1 MSQKGSLEDPFAP
14 ERSSTSDVPF
24 TPQALMFKKLGTQK
38 AVYEALYNEL
48 RAGEHPLKTG
58 VALKHHGTYDP
69 TLHSSGGMNLCLDGP
84 YSTGIFALQQPSWI
98 GRCVTPSAV
107 YSEGLTG
114 SSGGHLL
121 TSITPHQ
128 WPVESRAQ
136 QRRRQKKAIS
146 RPQVLELSPGHM
158 LQAGVPGG
166 PVQKTASY
174 KHYQQ
179 LEAPIEQ
186 QCAGGHYSRCCRSGF
201 QRQPSYHDA
210 CNACT
215 ATHCLPRREHP
226 MTENQYHIL
235 LQHLRDLAG
244 QSGPSVLEKEPQQQQ
259 VSAVLQHQPNTLLS
273 EEQLKEAVQLY
284 LRGLATSTI
293 LQAQQHMQQQQML
306 QHQQLLQQLQ
316 VLQQQIHQQMPMQC
330 KSAQEMLPQ
339 ETQCGHLSGH
349 VPQPQQRSGAPDCG
363 FYAPSRRVE
372 SLLDAMQEDRQ
383 GPTKKSKH
391 TFDPIVQQQ
400 GVVALRKNGGLHR
413 VRAGIGLTK
422 RTSGDTENFTT
433 RDKPSSTAVV
443 RGEEDASR
451 GRSWR
456 QMRLSRKKREPQ

>member
-1 MSQKGSLEDPFAP
+1 MHQSRELPWR
-14 ERSSTSDVPF
+14 ERALFSTSNDV
-24 TPQALMFKKLGTQK
+24 
-38 AVYEALYNEL
+38 
-48 RAGEHPLKTG
+48 R
-58 VALKHHGTYDP
+58 
-69 TLHSSGGMNLCLDGP
+69 DGP

-244 QSGPSVLEKEPQQQQ
+244 HSPS
-259 VSAVLQHQPNTLLS
+259 
-273 EEQLKEAVQLY
+273 
-284 LRGLATSTI
+284 GLATSTI

-413 VRAGIGLTK
+413 PFAWYYCW
-422 RTSGDTENFTT
+422 
-433 RDKPSSTAVV
+433 
-443 RGEEDASR
+443 DAAPAK
-451 GRSWR
+451 
-456 QMRLSRKKREPQ
+456 QVLKYEVLVNEPELHAQSPPNGNAPAALYAIHDNDICG